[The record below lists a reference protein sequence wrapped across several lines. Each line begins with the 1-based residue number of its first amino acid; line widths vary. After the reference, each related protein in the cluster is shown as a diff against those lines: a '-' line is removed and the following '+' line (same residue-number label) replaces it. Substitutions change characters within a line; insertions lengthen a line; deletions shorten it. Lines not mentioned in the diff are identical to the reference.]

1 MHVVIL
7 TLALCLC
14 GVAPCAA
21 RPEIAD
27 PTDQQ
32 ILTAFLRQVE
42 GSAVR
47 CTPERLAQYAQQ
59 PEDITWQGSR
69 YIKMALVAY
78 ELTGDAKYLDMFVE
92 RMDALCESLEEGPD
106 GFLGWYGLP
115 LELFRH
121 PDHPDRKLDVI
132 LTSFVVAGLM
142 ADFAC
147 VVQADD
153 TLAQRHAKAVRRYM
167 LIAGDHL
174 VKKWDARGRYKDL
187 GDGGAVYITHADLK
201 PVKASLTQPHNK
213 HSKIIKA
220 LLSLYA
226 ATHEDEYLV
235 KAIKLGTRFKRCLT
249 LVEDRYTWNYWDPA
263 GSWDINPDEPGTW
276 KHWIGSEHRGGYY
289 SSSASQAV
297 VLYEYGLVFDRADID
312 RLVKTQVDVCWNGD
326 FDDPIWTRVDGRE
339 ANAVYLCSYL
349 APFEDT
355 VYQMAYGPPAQAARL
370 AGKDHSWQGG
380 PVASD
385 WLEFKYLR
393 YPGWES
399 GQPSEAETV
408 APFLAKAESKALVAR
423 LSFEV
428 KAPSYE
434 APMTPAEMSDIPG
447 GQL

>member
-1 MHVVIL
+1 MRFLVIL
-7 TLALCLC
+7 PVVWLCAL
-14 GVAPCAA
+14 APCIAQV
-21 RPEIAD
+21 EITD
-27 PTDQQ
+27 PTDRQ
-32 ILTAFLRQVE
+32 IVDAFLEHVE
-42 GSAVR
+42 KSAVR

-121 PDHPDRKLDVI
+121 PDHPERKVDVI

-142 ADFAC
+142 ANFAC

-153 TLAQRHAKAVRRYM
+153 ALERQHAEAVQRYM

-187 GDGGAVYITHADLK
+187 GDGRAVYITHADLK

-226 ATHEDEYLV
+226 ASGKDEYLE
-235 KAIKLGTRFKRCLT
+235 KAVKLGTRFKRCLT

-263 GSWDINPDEPGTW
+263 GSWDVNPDEPGTW

-297 VLYEYGLVFDRADID
+297 VLYEYELVFNQVDID
-312 RLVKTQVDVCWNGD
+312 RFVRTQVDVCWNGD
-326 FDDPIWTRVDGRE
+326 FDNPIWARVDGRD
-339 ANAVYLCSYL
+339 ANAAYLCSSL
-349 APFEDT
+349 APFEDS

-385 WLEFKYLR
+385 WLQFKHVA
-393 YPGWES
+393 YPRWQS
-399 GQPSEAETV
+399 GKPAETDTI
-408 APFLAKAESKALVAR
+408 APFLAKAENKALVET
-423 LSFEV
+423 LSFDV
-428 KAPSYE
+428 TAPSYR
-434 APMTPAEMSDIPG
+434 APMTPAEMTPSSRP
-447 GQL
+447 